1 MIESETWF
9 NEQWNEAIEKAK
21 ATGEPVTI
29 YKQDHMLG
37 KPYPVARTRHPL
49 FMGANPVKHDPERD
63 NV

>member
-9 NEQWNEAIEKAK
+9 NDQWDKAIEEAK
-21 ATGEPVTI
+21 TTGEPVTI

-37 KPYPVARTRHPL
+37 EPYPVARTRHPA
-49 FMGANPVKHDPERD
+49 FMGVPVPKHDPERD